1 MRVEII
7 KNFITEEVAE
17 VLNTFTLSSINK
29 GVFKDGVISRQFN
42 PPGSQMVTRFSPE
55 IVFPNEAFN
64 IQNKLKTLLSL
75 SDTDLH
81 TFAHHTSI
89 VVNCSFAPAR
99 VIKHIDPKQN
109 GLSLLRCNILSSA
122 PEAGGLLHVED
133 TPITQPELSVYFC
146 LVSDYHHYVT
156 PVEGDKP
163 RILWQ
168 FGFNVDKEAWESGQ
182 IKVQQ

>member
-1 MRVEII
+1 MRVEVI
-7 KNFITEEVAE
+7 KNFITQAE
-17 VLNTFTLSSINK
+17 AAVLNNFTLDGVNR
-29 GVFKDGVISRQFN
+29 GVFKDGIVSRQFN

-55 IVFPNEAFN
+55 IVFPKEALN
-64 IQNKLKTLLSL
+64 IQNRLKTLLNL
-75 SDTDLH
+75 GDTDIY
-81 TFAHHTSI
+81 TFAHHTGI

-122 PEAGGLLHVED
+122 SKAGGVMHVED
-133 TPITQPELSVYFC
+133 EPVINPELSVYFC

-168 FGFNVDKEAWESGQ
+168 FGFNVNKDAWESGQ
-182 IKVQQ
+182 IKV